1 MSTRGTRA
9 ASVLAVVA
17 GALLLARAVILPWPH
32 LGTDWSDF
40 AAYWGAAR
48 QLDAGRSPY
57 LESAYLYPPATAV
70 LCLPLARLPYVWA
83 RRAWFVLSLL
93 AVVAAWALLTRTVGG
108 LDRPGLVVGAVLAV
122 VGTLSENL
130 VLGQLQPLL
139 LLLLVGA
146 HWAAR
151 RRLEVLEGVLL
162 GLAAGLKLWPALLAL
177 VPVTARRWRAVGVT
191 VAVAGSLVVG
201 GWSLATA
208 LPGPSRPAGG
218 DFLFGTP
225 SVFSAGAVGVA
236 LRSLSVPAATEP
248 IPSRWYR
255 AGGHLQ
261 TLRLSGLDMGVG
273 ATVALLALV
282 VGLAALAGT
291 GLLSGGPGAEGPR
304 FASLL
309 TLALLALP
317 VSWYHYQLL
326 QVVTLVLLLEWWWP
340 RQRAAAVAAVALVL
354 AASWSVATAVAAYVA
369 VFGWGP
375 GPAWLLV
382 AAALTAPV
390 ALAGLLAV
398 IVGVA
403 RIQLRGGSCPMTAA
417 KTSP

>member
-1 MSTRGTRA
+1 MSSRPTRA
-9 ASVLAVVA
+9 AWVLAVVV
-17 GALLLARAVILPWPH
+17 GALLLARAVILPWPY
-32 LGTDWSDF
+32 LGADWSDF

-48 QLDAGRSPY
+48 QLDGGRSPY

-70 LCLPLARLPYVWA
+70 LCLPLARLPYVGA
-83 RRAWFVLSLL
+83 RRAWFVLSLV
-93 AVVAAWALLTRTVGG
+93 AVVAAWALLTWTVGG
-108 LDRPGLVVGAVLAV
+108 LERPGLAVGAVLAV

-151 RRLEVLEGVLL
+151 RRLEALEGVLL
-162 GLAAGLKLWPALLAL
+162 GLAAGLKLWPALLVL
-177 VPVTARRWRAVGVT
+177 VPVTARRWRAVGVS
-191 VAVAGSLVVG
+191 VAVAGILVVG
-201 GWSLATA
+201 GWALTAA
-208 LPGPSRPAGG
+208 LPGPSQPTGG

-236 LRSLSVPAATEP
+236 LRFLTVPAATEP
-248 IPSRWYR
+248 IPSSWYR

-261 TLRLSGLDMGVG
+261 TLRLSGLDKRVG
-273 ATVALLALV
+273 ATVALLTLIA
-282 VGLAALAGT
+282 GLAALAGT
-291 GLLSGGPGAEGPR
+291 GLLSGTPGAEGPR

-326 QVVTLVLLLEWWWP
+326 QVITLVLLLEWWWP
-340 RQRAAAVAAVALVL
+340 RPRVAAVTAVALVL
-354 AASWSVATAVAAYVA
+354 VASWSVATAVAAYVA

-382 AAALTAPV
+382 VAALTAPV
-390 ALAGLLAV
+390 ALVGLLAV

-403 RIQLRGGSCPMTAA
+403 RGQLRGGSCPMTAA
-417 KTSP
+417 NTSP

>member
-1 MSTRGTRA
+1 MRLPSA
-9 ASVLAVVA
+9 AGSWCLGVVV

-32 LGTDWSDF
+32 LGADWSDF

-48 QLDAGRSPY
+48 HLAEGRSPY

-70 LCLPLARLPYVWA
+70 LCVPLAQLSYAGA
-83 RRAWFVLSLL
+83 RRVWFALSLL
-93 AVVAAWALLTRTVGG
+93 AVAAAVVLLAHTVRG
-108 LDRPGLVVGAVLAV
+108 LERPGLTVVAVVAV

-151 RRLEVLEGVLL
+151 RRLQLLEGALL

-177 VPVTARRWRAVGVT
+177 VPLVARRWRAFGVT
-191 VAVAGSLVVG
+191 AAVAGSLVVG
-201 GWSLATA
+201 GWALAAA
-208 LPGPSRPAGG
+208 LPGPARPGGG

-236 LRSLSVPAATEP
+236 MRGLSLPAPSEPVPST
-248 IPSRWYR
+248 WYR

-261 TLRLSGLDMGVG
+261 TLRLGRVDKGVG
-273 ATVALLALV
+273 ATVVLLTLAA
-282 VGLAALAGT
+282 GLAALAGS
-291 GLLSGGPGAEGPR
+291 GLLSGTSEAEGAR
-304 FASLL
+304 FAAVL
-309 TLALLALP
+309 TLLLLALP

-340 RQRAAAVAAVALVL
+340 RHRGAATAAVALVL

-375 GPAWLLV
+375 GPAWLL
-382 AAALTAPV
+382 AAAAAVAPAAV
-390 ALAGLLAV
+390 AGQLLLVVA
-398 IVGVA
+398 VA
-403 RIQLRGGSCPMTAA
+403 RRQSRPITAA
-417 KTSP
+417 KISP

>member
-1 MSTRGTRA
+1 
-9 ASVLAVVA
+9 
-17 GALLLARAVILPWPH
+17 
-32 LGTDWSDF
+32 
-40 AAYWGAAR
+40 
-48 QLDAGRSPY
+48 
-57 LESAYLYPPATAV
+57 
-70 LCLPLARLPYVWA
+70 
-83 RRAWFVLSLL
+83 
-93 AVVAAWALLTRTVGG
+93 
-108 LDRPGLVVGAVLAV
+108 VVGAVLAV

-139 LLLLVGA
+139 LLLLAGA

-177 VPVTARRWRAVGVT
+177 VPVTARRWRGVGVT

-201 GWSLATA
+201 GWALAAA

-236 LRSLSVPAATEP
+236 LRSLTVPAATEP
-248 IPSRWYR
+248 IPSSWYR

-261 TLRLSGLDMGVG
+261 TLHLSGLDKGVG

-282 VGLAALAGT
+282 VGLAALSGT
-291 GLLSGGPGAEGPR
+291 GLLSAAPGAEGPR

-326 QVVTLVLLLEWWWP
+326 QVITLVLLVEWWWP
-340 RQRAAAVAAVALVL
+340 RRRAAAVAAVALVL

-375 GPAWLLV
+375 GPTWLLV

-403 RIQLRGGSCPMTAA
+403 RVQLRGGSCPMTAA